1 MFLIVSA
8 KLVNIGV
15 LIAQLRT
22 FNLIILNFFI
32 LTALIRL
39 LFYALPR

>member
-1 MFLIVSA
+1 MILIVSA
-8 KLVNIGV
+8 KLVNIGG
-15 LIAQLRT
+15 LTAQLRT

-39 LFYALPR
+39 